1 MIVIVVNE
9 RNSRTESI
17 SSGHVHRPEAAGPA
31 NLELSLLFS
40 HWHGFRFDRCHAHKS
55 ARTFLIRRSP
65 CYSVFLV
72 IALDCRV
79 LPLHEVRVPLCL
91 GVSKYVLDSRDGHLL
106 FLGHSVGGTGHQLLL
121 LILITYIVIVFYD
134 ESGLLLFFW
143 LNYVLAA

>member
-1 MIVIVVNE
+1 MIVIVVNL
-9 RNSRTESI
+9 RNSRAESI
-17 SSGHVHRPEAAGPA
+17 CSSHVHRLQAAGA
-31 NLELSLLFS
+31 ADLELSLLFS
-40 HWHGFRFDRCHAHKS
+40 HGHGLRFDGCHAHKS

-79 LPLHEVRVPLCL
+79 LPLHEVSVPLCL